1 VAQFNFVDK
10 FLEITNTVESPTS
23 YLTWAAYVTVG
34 ATLRSNVYIDFPRR
48 KSKITPNLY
57 VLLVG
62 DSGATRKSTPLKIT
76 NYLLKTINNTKLI
89 EGRAS
94 IQGVMKELA
103 EIRRTDKTMLEEA
116 SGLLYAE
123 EFAAMLVK
131 DPSTS
136 GLLTDLYDY
145 HETYDV
151 ILKGEGS
158 VKLTKVAFSILS
170 ATNAAFLQD
179 MFTKTDIYGGLV
191 GRTIF
196 IIEDKARLKNLGLG
210 DSEVEEEWEQL
221 LQHLTYLSRLEGKV
235 RFTADA
241 ERRFNNWYDNADFS
255 INESKTGFEHR
266 MHTHALK
273 LALILAASEEDFSL
287 VIHEHHCIKAINVI
301 TELRPT
307 YHKLVTKAT
316 YDLNSTR
323 QAIKDITSIL
333 LVTPNVSFT
342 RASILQRLHGNIDA
356 ECFDKA
362 IATLDQSGFITMNGV
377 NIPEYKLS
385 QKGREMIMG
394 EINGRH

>member
-1 VAQFNFVDK
+1 MEK
-10 FLEITNTVESPTS
+10 FLEITSTIESPTS
-23 YLTWAAYVTVG
+23 YLTWAAYVTIG

-76 NYLLKTINNTKLI
+76 NYLLKAINNTKLI

-94 IQGVMKELA
+94 IQAVLKELA
-103 EIRRTDKTMLEEA
+103 EIRRTDKTMLEGA
-116 SGLLYAE
+116 SGLMYAE

-131 DPSTS
+131 DPATG

-145 HETYDV
+145 HDTYDSL
-151 ILKGEGS
+151 LKGEGS

-196 IIEDKARLKNLGLG
+196 VIEEKARLKNLGLG
-210 DSEVEEEWEQL
+210 DTAVEEEWEQL
-221 LQHLTYLSRLEGKV
+221 LEHLTYLARIEGPV
-235 RFTADA
+235 RFTQAA
-241 ERRFNNWYDNADFS
+241 EHRFNHWYDNADFS

-273 LALILAASEEDFSL
+273 LSLILAAADSNFNL
-287 VIHEHHCIKAINVI
+287 MIHEHHCIQAINII

-316 YDLNSTR
+316 FDLNSVR
-323 QAIKDITSIL
+323 QAIKDITGIL
-333 LVTPNVSFT
+333 LATPNASFT
-342 RASILQRLHGNIDA
+342 RASILQKLHGNIDA

-362 IATLDQSGFITMNGV
+362 IATLDQSGFVIMNGI

-385 QKGREMIMG
+385 PKGREMIMG
-394 EINGRH
+394 ELNGRGH